1 MLSQKQIESHLQDME
16 NRLIGNGNKK
26 KVDLSNDWKNEFP
39 EKPGVY
45 VAFENRKVV
54 YVGETGNI
62 RGRMNDLRDSRH
74 HSLRR
79 NIGRVEFST
88 LKGYKNANSK
98 EKFPPHIEKKVD
110 DWLKERIKISVL
122 STKLG
127 RKELEEK
134 IVQRHSPKYNKKGQR
149 ISD

>member
-1 MLSQKQIESHLQDME
+1 MLSHKQIESHLEDME
-16 NRLIGNGNKK
+16 NRLIRNGNKK
-26 KVDLSNDWKNEFP
+26 KVDLTIDWAKDFP
-39 EKPGVY
+39 EEPGVY
-45 VAFENRKVV
+45 VVFENRKVV

-62 RGRMNDLRDSRH
+62 RGRMKDLRDSRH

-79 NIGRVEFST
+79 NIGRANFST

-98 EKFPPHIEKKVD
+98 EKFPPHIEKKVE
-110 DWLKERIKISVL
+110 DWLKEKIKISVL

-134 IVQRHSPKYNKKGQR
+134 IVQRYSPKYNKKGQR
-149 ISD
+149 MSD